1 LILKRNLL
9 SLALLWPSAALA
21 AENVIPFPAL
31 VERTVGVAGKSVRF
45 DWRKKQS
52 LVFANVGQPVEYNNF
67 ETYRAAA
74 AVQFPSENMTI
85 GLGLAKA
92 FVFSTESADA
102 IALMPYRQTGRPER
116 WELELSGFYP
126 VAEGVVTFRP
136 DFMPAAQ
143 MVFSLAADVRYMIYP
158 SLLSGQGFSNGFK
171 SLIATRLSE
180 SDKERLSPS
189 APAAMK
195 IDSAKIAVLTGFNL
209 HLYTSGGLIISS
221 KAMLA
226 LSILGTAMPK
236 HADLTIG
243 LGYAR

>member
-1 LILKRNLL
+1 MT
-9 SLALLWPSAALA
+9 
-21 AENVIPFPAL
+21 F
-31 VERTVGVAGKSVRF
+31 GV
-45 DWRKKQS
+45 
-52 LVFANVGQPVEYNNF
+52 
-67 ETYRAAA
+67 
-74 AVQFPSENMTI
+74 
-85 GLGLAKA
+85 GLGKV

-102 IALMPYRQTGRPER
+102 IALMPYRQAGRPER

-143 MVFSLAADVRYMIYP
+143 MVFSLAGDVRYMIYP
-158 SLLSGQGFSNGFK
+158 SLVSGQGFSNGFK

-226 LSILGTAMPK
+226 LSILGTALPR

-243 LGYAR
+243 LGYAL